1 MAFKKIICFLFILGL
16 INFSIAQN
24 SADVINYINNY
35 KQLAIDEMQRTGV
48 PAAIKLAQGI
58 HETEAG
64 TSELVLKSNN
74 HFGIKCKTGWSG
86 EKVYHDDDAR
96 GECFRSY
103 AKPEESYRDHSDFLR
118 NSSRYAFLF
127 NLDATDYKG
136 WAYGLKKAG
145 YATNIKYSQI
155 LVRLIEQYNLE
166 QYSLIALGKL
176 KPSDE
181 VIAGNNTTP
190 VTVGKNPDFDPVVSA
205 KSPDPVV
212 LEVKPA
218 PVYPESVFEINKT
231 KVVFVRGGVSLLKV
245 AEQNNISLG
254 RLLEF
259 NDMAGGQG
267 DILMED
273 QLIFLQRKRKIG
285 ATEFHVL
292 QPEETVYD
300 VCQAE
305 GIRYE
310 SLLALNQLREGMEP
324 AAGEKLYLINAAGS
338 RPVLVAEKKAAEQSV
353 AQTQRNEPPPTDYT
367 RHVVQTKETLYSISK
382 KYGVAPEQIK
392 TWNKLEG
399 MDLKIGQQ
407 LIIYKN

>member
-1 MAFKKIICFLFILGL
+1 MTFKKIISFLFVLGL
-16 INFSIAQN
+16 INYSIAQN
-24 SADVINYINNY
+24 SVDVINYINNY

-64 TSELVLKSNN
+64 TSDLVLKSNN
-74 HFGIKCKTGWSG
+74 HFGIKCKTGWGG

-127 NLDATDYKG
+127 QLDATDYKG

-166 QYSLIALGKL
+166 QYSLIALGRI
-176 KPSDE
+176 KPTDE
-181 VIAGNNTTP
+181 ILAGNNSTP
-190 VTVGKNPDFDPVVSA
+190 VTVDKHPDFDPIVTA
-205 KSPDPVV
+205 KLPDPIV

-218 PVYPESVFEINKT
+218 PVYPESVFVINKT
-231 KVVFVRGGVSLLKV
+231 KVVFVKGGVSLLQV

-259 NDMAGGQG
+259 NDMADGQG
-267 DILMED
+267 DVLLED
-273 QLIFLQRKRKIG
+273 QLIFLQRKRKVG
-285 ATEFHVL
+285 AKEFYVL

-310 SLLALNQLREGMEP
+310 SLLALNQLREGMQP
-324 AAGEKLYLINAAGS
+324 AAGEKLYLINAAVS
-338 RPVLVAEKKAAEQSV
+338 RPMLASEKKVAEPV
-353 AQTQRNEPPPTDYT
+353 AQTQSNEPSSADYT

-382 KYGVAPEQIK
+382 KYGVAPEKIK
-392 TWNKLEG
+392 TWNKLDG

>member
-1 MAFKKIICFLFILGL
+1 MAFKKIISFLFVLGL
-16 INFSIAQN
+16 INYSIAQN

-64 TSELVLKSNN
+64 TSDLVLKSNN

-127 NLDATDYKG
+127 ALDATDYKG

-181 VIAGNNTTP
+181 VLAGNSKP
-190 VTVGKNPDFDPVVSA
+190 VTVGNHPDFDPIVTA
-205 KSPDPVV
+205 KLPDPVV

-218 PVYPESVFEINKT
+218 PIYPESVFEINKT
-231 KVVFVRGGVSLLKV
+231 KVVFVKGGVSLLKV
-245 AEQNNISLG
+245 AEQNDISLG
-254 RLLEF
+254 RLLDF
-259 NDMAGGQG
+259 NDMTGGQG
-267 DILMED
+267 DILVED
-273 QLIFLQRKRKIG
+273 QLIFLQRKRKVG
-285 ATEFHVL
+285 ANEFHIL

-310 SLLALNQLREGMEP
+310 SLLALNQLRDGMEP
-324 AAGEKLYLINAAGS
+324 AAGEKLYLINAASS
-338 RPVLVAEKKAAEQSV
+338 RPVLASEKKAVEIV
-353 AQTQRNEPPPTDYT
+353 VPPTQINETGSADYT

-382 KYGVAPEQIK
+382 KYGVAPEKIIS
-392 TWNKLEG
+392 WNKLDG